1 MGPPRL
7 SSVRKAGMTVT
18 FMRLLELRQNLTLPY
33 GSGTVLPDS
42 KLPQLTVGTPA
53 RFAVP
58 VMNEFESQNKSGA
71 LPPTSVNELLGCT
84 SIVERLAT
92 TRPP

>member
-1 MGPPRL
+1 
-7 SSVRKAGMTVT
+7 
-18 FMRLLELRQNLTLPY
+18 MRSTRWGRPACRVFEGGYDGHLHAALGAAPKLTRPY

-71 LPPTSVNELLGCT
+71 CPQPVSTNC
-84 SIVERLAT
+84 
-92 TRPP
+92 

>member
-1 MGPPRL
+1 M
-7 SSVRKAGMTVT
+7 KVT
-18 FMRLLELRQNLTLPY
+18 FMRILEQRQKLTRPY

-84 SIVERLAT
+84 SIVERSAT
-92 TRPP
+92 TSPP

>member
-1 MGPPRL
+1 M
-7 SSVRKAGMTVT
+7 KVT
-18 FMRLLELRQNLTLPY
+18 FMRILEQRQKLARPH
-33 GSGTVLPDS
+33 GSGTVLPDT

-71 LPPTSVNELLGCT
+71 LPPTSVNELLGCR
-84 SIVERLAT
+84 SIVERSAT
-92 TRPP
+92 TTPP